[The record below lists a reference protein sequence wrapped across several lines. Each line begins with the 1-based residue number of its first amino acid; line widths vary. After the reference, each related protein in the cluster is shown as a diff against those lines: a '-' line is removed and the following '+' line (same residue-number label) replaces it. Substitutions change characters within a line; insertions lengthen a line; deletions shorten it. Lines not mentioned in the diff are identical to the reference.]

1 MSEELLINR
10 LQHDVQTLKEKVG
23 YLQQEIKEI
32 KQKEFEEFIKHSE
45 CNLP

>member
-23 YLQQEIKEI
+23 YLQQEMKEI